1 LGEDPGGSAAGNLE
15 RRKTMDRNVQRK
27 SAGVYLPERKKSV
40 PYYWMMLGIVMAAV
54 AGYYLVIDTDRT
66 AQAVPGYA
74 EEDVVRDGLFLAIH
88 EMSAGST
95 IPFLPADQPQPK
107 LVVPNEYHD
116 FGTIGPNDVVKRIFV
131 IRNEGAAP
139 LTISR
144 AYTTCG
150 CTTAEFTAR
159 VIPPGKVALVT
170 LIFDAGFHDTRGQTV
185 DRGIIIENN
194 DPGNSQAELWA
205 RAAVGWR

>member
-1 LGEDPGGSAAGNLE
+1 
-15 RRKTMDRNVQRK
+15 MVRNAKRK
-27 SAGVYLPERKKSV
+27 SAGVYPPKRKNHV
-40 PYYWMMLGIVMAAV
+40 PYYWVMLGIVIAAV
-54 AGYYLVIDTDRT
+54 GGYYLVIDTDRT
-66 AQAVPGYA
+66 AQATPGYA
-74 EEDVVRDGLFLAIH
+74 EEDVVRDGSFLAIH
-88 EMSAGST
+88 EMSAGPK

-107 LVVPNEYHD
+107 LVVPEAYHD
-116 FGTIGPNDVVKRIFV
+116 FGTIGPNDVVKRMFV

-144 AYTTCG
+144 AYTSCG
-150 CTTAEFTAR
+150 CTTAQFTAR

-194 DPGNSQAELWA
+194 DPGNSQAEIWA
-205 RAAVGWR
+205 RTAVGGR

>member
-1 LGEDPGGSAAGNLE
+1 MGRKAKNRPASATAS
-15 RRKTMDRNVQRK
+15 K
-27 SAGVYLPERKKSV
+27 KKSV
-40 PYYWMMLGIVMAAV
+40 PFYWVMIGVLVAAV
-54 AGYYLVIDTDRT
+54 GGYYFLVNTDQT
-66 AQAVPGYA
+66 AQAVPAYA
-74 EEDVVRDGLFLAIH
+74 EGDVVRDTPFVAVH
-88 EMSAGST
+88 EMGQGPQ

-107 LVVPNEYHD
+107 ISVPSDYYN
-116 FGTIGPNDVVKRIFV
+116 FGRVGPRDVVRRKFV
-131 IRNEGAAP
+131 IRNEGNAP

-170 LIFDAGFHDTRGQTV
+170 LVFDAGFHDARGQTV

-194 DPGNSQAELWA
+194 DPRNSKTEIWTRTLVA
-205 RAAVGWR
+205 WR

>member
-1 LGEDPGGSAAGNLE
+1 MGRKAKNRPASATAS
-15 RRKTMDRNVQRK
+15 K
-27 SAGVYLPERKKSV
+27 KKSV
-40 PYYWMMLGIVMAAV
+40 PFYWVMIGVLVAAV
-54 AGYYLVIDTDRT
+54 GGYYFLVNTDQT
-66 AQAVPGYA
+66 AQAVPAYA
-74 EEDVVRDGLFLAIH
+74 EEDVVRDTPFVAIH
-88 EMSAGST
+88 EMGQGPQ

-107 LVVPNEYHD
+107 ISVPSDYYN
-116 FGTIGPNDVVKRIFV
+116 FGRVGPRDVVRRKFV
-131 IRNEGAAP
+131 IRNEGNAP

-170 LIFDAGFHDTRGQTV
+170 LVFDAGFHDARGQTV

-194 DPGNSQAELWA
+194 DPRNSKTEIWTRTLVA
-205 RAAVGWR
+205 WR